1 MTEYVYNRNT
11 SHVHHPFVRS
21 KERVI
26 QLDVFYTVTLRDV
39 LCHFY
44 NVLFVRTM
52 FSVLIIHFLQS
63 SLEYCNWLWKNE
75 NFSNLIHYYLVN
87 SCAPLNYSLLWLK
100 IFIDSVL
107 ILTVYHL
114 LPVVG
119 ENGEVLII
127 HNISRYCEDLYEC
140 VAVNGISP
148 AASKEIKVT
157 VECKVYSST
166 HIHVVEYFRV

>member
-1 MTEYVYNRNT
+1 MLSSDLLTNNPKTMITMSCFIMTEYVYNRNT

-63 SLEYCNWLWKNE
+63 SLEYCELFHFIE
-75 NFSNLIHYYLVN
+75 N
-87 SCAPLNYSLLWLK
+87 
-100 IFIDSVL
+100 
-107 ILTVYHL
+107 
-114 LPVVG
+114 
-119 ENGEVLII
+119 
-127 HNISRYCEDLYEC
+127 NI
-140 VAVNGISP
+140 
-148 AASKEIKVT
+148 K
-157 VECKVYSST
+157 
-166 HIHVVEYFRV
+166 